1 MRGNRRGSRR
11 ALSLPARPAR
21 PHARY
26 DVSTMNAAELVRS
39 VRERHNLSQAR
50 LAYRAGSTQQA
61 ISRVERGMISPSV
74 GFLERVVAACGEEL
88 VLDTRERE
96 VAFDESQL
104 AEQAAMPVG
113 DRLLLASNANRLAG
127 AMTGAA
133 ARALAGRDG

>member
-1 MRGNRRGSRR
+1 MLPSSSARCESAITSVRLGSPTARAAPSRR
-11 ALSLPARPAR
+11 
-21 PHARY
+21 
-26 DVSTMNAAELVRS
+26 
-39 VRERHNLSQAR
+39 
-50 LAYRAGSTQQA
+50 
-61 ISRVERGMISPSV
+61 SRVERGIISPSV